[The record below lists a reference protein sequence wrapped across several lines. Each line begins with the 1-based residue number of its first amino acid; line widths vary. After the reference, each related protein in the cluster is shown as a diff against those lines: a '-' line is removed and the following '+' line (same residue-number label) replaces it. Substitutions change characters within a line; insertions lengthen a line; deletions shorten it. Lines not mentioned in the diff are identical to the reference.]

1 LWSSTPDDLAD
12 LAFSF
17 LEKTQQITFSL
28 PLLTSLF
35 EELQKP
41 SSNHPKLSWSK
52 FTTWKILGD
61 PIRLVISKKTHKSSK
76 KHNELNGAMNQQFLG
91 GIFAILV

>member
-1 LWSSTPDDLAD
+1 LTPDDLAD

-17 LEKTQQITFSL
+17 LERTQQITFSL

-35 EELQKP
+35 EELEKS

-52 FTTWKILGD
+52 FITWKILGD
-61 PIRLVISKKTHKSSK
+61 PIHLVISKKKKHKSSK